1 MQAHFGER
9 SIDVRNMRSTIWGV
23 FLIALGSLLLLERMG
38 AVHLPE
44 GTLWPSILFVI
55 AIAHLAQRRF
65 GAALMFVLL
74 GTIFLAC
81 TLGWYGMSYARSW
94 PLLIV
99 VAGVGIVLRALTG
112 ESCCRIRGE
121 VEHE

>member
-1 MQAHFGER
+1 M
-9 SIDVRNMRSTIWGV
+9 RNMRSAIWGV

-55 AIAHLAQRRF
+55 AITHLVTRRF
-65 GAALMFVLL
+65 GSALLFLLL
-74 GTIFLAC
+74 GTVFLAC
-81 TLGWYGMSYARSW
+81 TLGWYGMSYAKSW

-99 VAGVGIVLRALTG
+99 VAGVGIVVRALTG
-112 ESCCRIRGE
+112 ESRCRIRGE